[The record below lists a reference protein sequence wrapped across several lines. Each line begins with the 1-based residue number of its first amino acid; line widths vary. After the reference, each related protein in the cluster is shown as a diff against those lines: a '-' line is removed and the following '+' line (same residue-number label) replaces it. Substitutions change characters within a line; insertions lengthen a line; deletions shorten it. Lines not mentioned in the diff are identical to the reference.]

1 MIKGNPVGIQVSL
14 CKAGDMDSKAIKS
27 LLQELC
33 MLYGPSGQE
42 AEVADFCTHSIFE
55 AFGFQYSFAAAYLG
69 WR

>member
-1 MIKGNPVGIQVSL
+1 
-14 CKAGDMDSKAIKS
+14 
-27 LLQELC
+27 